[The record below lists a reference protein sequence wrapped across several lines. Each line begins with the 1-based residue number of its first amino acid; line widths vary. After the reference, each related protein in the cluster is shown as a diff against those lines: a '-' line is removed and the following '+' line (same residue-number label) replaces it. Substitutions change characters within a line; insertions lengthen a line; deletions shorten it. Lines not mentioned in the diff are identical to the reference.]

1 MSTEFIT
8 TLKIPIVV
16 RLINVEMN
24 TKRAFTT
31 GINERLETSHR
42 FKTAI
47 LTILQMLSIYVKRQT
62 CCAICL
68 YAQYLKDS
76 RFGWIG
82 HF

>member
-24 TKRAFTT
+24 TKRATTT

-42 FKTAI
+42 SKTA
-47 LTILQMLSIYVKRQT
+47 ILQMLSIYVKHVV
-62 CCAICL
+62 
-68 YAQYLKDS
+68 QYIYMLN
-76 RFGWIG
+76 I
-82 HF
+82 